1 MTKKTKRILFK
12 MKIFCN
18 ILNIFTVKCI
28 NLMHPCRIN
37 VLSIMY
43 YDVKYALYFLI
54 LLAPIICF
62 HKKIM
67 LQKKFSTWIIRN
79 IS

>member
-1 MTKKTKRILFK
+1 
-12 MKIFCN
+12 
-18 ILNIFTVKCI
+18 
-28 NLMHPCRIN
+28 
-37 VLSIMY
+37 MY

-67 LQKKFSTWIIRN
+67 QQKKCSTWIIRN
-79 IS
+79 ISWAANQNDFWRSCDTEDWSNDEENSAAHHEYVTFDNILI